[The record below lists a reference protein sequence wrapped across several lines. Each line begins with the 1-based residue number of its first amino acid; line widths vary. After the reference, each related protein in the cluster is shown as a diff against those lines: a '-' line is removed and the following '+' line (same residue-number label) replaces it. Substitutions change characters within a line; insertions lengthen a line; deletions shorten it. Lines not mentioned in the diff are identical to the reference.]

1 MGDDFYAAIK
11 LISGEEIVASVSID
25 ETNEEHVIIA
35 HSPVVMKMLHGGAY
49 VKIQPWM
56 ELADDD
62 MFIFTMDKIITIT
75 EVKDKKVITIYEKFM
90 KDDATGSLDIN
101 QLQGNIEV
109 KPTNKMGYISTV
121 EDARKYLEDLFK
133 KPFNTNK
140 ES

>member
-62 MFIFTMDKIITIT
+62 MFIFHMDKIITMT
-75 EVKDKKVITIYEKFM
+75 EIKDEKVTKIYQRYVQEENEEEDMTKLLPS
-90 KDDATGSLDIN
+90 G
-101 QLQGNIEV
+101 GEV
-109 KPTNKMGYISTV
+109 KPDEKMGYVSTV
-121 EDARKYLEDLFK
+121 EDARKNLEEVWK
-133 KPFNTNK
+133 KPFKNNK

>member
-1 MGDDFYAAIK
+1 MGDDFYAVIK
-11 LISGEEIVASVSID
+11 LISGEEIVASVAID
-25 ETNEEHVIIA
+25 ETNDEHVIIA
-35 HSPVVMKMLHGGAY
+35 HNPVVMKMLHGGAY

-62 MFIFTMDKIITIT
+62 MFIFTLDKIITMT
-75 EVKDKKVITIYEKFM
+75 EVKDKKVISIYERFM
-90 KDDATGSLDIN
+90 AEDDNRSIDVN

-121 EDARKYLEDLFK
+121 EDARKYLEEIFK

-140 ES
+140 ET

>member
-1 MGDDFYAAIK
+1 MGDDFYASIK
-11 LISGEEIVASVSID
+11 LISGEEIVASVCID
-25 ETNEEHVIIA
+25 ETNESSVIIA
-35 HSPVVMKMLHGGAY
+35 HSPVTMKMLHGGAY

-62 MFIFTMDKIITIT
+62 MFIFTMDKIITMT

>member
-25 ETNEEHVIIA
+25 ETNDDPIIIA
-35 HSPVVMKMLHGGAY
+35 HCPVVMKMLHGGAY

-62 MFIFTMDKIITIT
+62 MFVFTRDKIITMT
-75 EVKDKKVITIYEKFM
+75 EIRDKKVIMIYEKFM
-90 KDDATGSLDIN
+90 ADDATGALDIN
-101 QLQGNIEV
+101 ALQSSGKV
-109 KPTNKMGYISTV
+109 KPSSDMGYISTV
-121 EDARKYLEDLFK
+121 EDARKYLEDIFK

>member
-1 MGDDFYAAIK
+1 MGDDFYASIK

-25 ETNEEHVIIA
+25 ETNEDHVIIA

-62 MFIFTMDKIITIT
+62 MFIFTIDKIITMSEIR
-75 EVKDKKVITIYEKFM
+75 DKKIIAIYEKYM
-90 KDDATGSLDIN
+90 EDDAKGSLDVN

-109 KPTNKMGYISTV
+109 KVSNKMGYISTV
-121 EDARKYLEDLFK
+121 EDAREYLEDVFN
-133 KPFNTNK
+133 KPYNTNK

>member
-1 MGDDFYAAIK
+1 MGDDFYASIK

-25 ETNEEHVIIA
+25 ETNEDHVIIA

-62 MFIFTMDKIITIT
+62 MFIFTLDKIITMSEIR
-75 EVKDKKVITIYEKFM
+75 DKKVITIYEKYM
-90 KDDATGSLDIN
+90 ADDEKGALDVN
-101 QLQGNIEV
+101 QLQGNIQV
-109 KPTNKMGYISTV
+109 RVSNKMGYISTV
-121 EDARKYLEDLFK
+121 EDARKYLEDIFK

-140 ES
+140 DS